1 MMKKMMILPCI
12 LLLLAACGTE
22 EEPQAAKKPSDSS
35 ASEQKASSGSGEENV
50 KRVSG
55 REILVSLE
63 QTAEPV
69 KRNERAAAVTE
80 SPDYKD
86 GLFGEPTAELAEDMA
101 VHQIEAEAVFKA
113 VKQVYGGDAEFDKI
127 GIIFYENQES
137 GAEQSGIWVGIK
149 EPDERVD
156 ELAAI
161 LQKRV
166 DAGEILA
173 EPIYIYQIDHT
184 QADLNDLMYQAAKKL
199 KPMAEA
205 HPNPDSVSY
214 SISGDTITGALEIGH
229 NFLTQKQIE
238 ELKNAFPDR
247 EVIIEQEGVMVP
259 MPGEPTVKYP
269 EPSIISEP
277 SNEGYY
283 IISLEDERF
292 LAVAAASNDF
302 GGNGGE
308 DESYSAIY
316 FEFNDA
322 RELLEIGQRVHI
334 EAAGGIM
341 ESYPGKGRAV
351 FVEVLPTYQP
361 ETADLTEAEVVRRAL
376 GEIDQQKFGVPAIR
390 SITYQAEGDSWS
402 VAFKSWDHETEK
414 TIEDKK

>member
-1 MMKKMMILPCI
+1 MMKKMIILPCI

-22 EEPQAAKKPSDSS
+22 EEPQAAKNPADP
-35 ASEQKASSGSGEENV
+35 AANEQQASSGSGEEDV

-63 QTAEPV
+63 QTAEPL
-69 KRNERAAAVTE
+69 KRNERAAAVKE
-80 SPDYKD
+80 SPDFKD
-86 GLFGEPTAELAEDMA
+86 GLFGEPTEELAEDMA
-101 VHQIEAEAVFKA
+101 VNQIEAEAVFKA
-113 VKQVYGGDAEFDKI
+113 VEQVYGGDAEFEKI

-166 DAGEILA
+166 EAGEILA

-199 KPMAEA
+199 KPMMEA
-205 HPNPDSVSY
+205 HPNSDSVSY
-214 SISGDTITGALEIGH
+214 SISADTITGALEIGH
-229 NFLTQKQIE
+229 NFLDQKQIE
-238 ELKNAFPDR
+238 ELKNAFPDL

-259 MPGEPTVKYP
+259 MPGEPTVKLP
-269 EPSIISEP
+269 EPATTTEP

-283 IISLEDERF
+283 IISLEDDRF

-302 GGNGGE
+302 SGNGGE
-308 DESYSAIY
+308 DEFYSAIY
-316 FEFNDA
+316 YDFNDA
-322 RELLEIGQRVHI
+322 RKLLEVGQRVQI
-334 EAAGGIM
+334 ESAGGIQ
-341 ESYPGKGRAV
+341 ESYPGQGRAV
-351 FVEVLPTYQP
+351 FIEVLPTYLP

-376 GEIDQQKFGVPAIR
+376 EDIDQQKFGIPAIR
-390 SITYQAEGDSWS
+390 SLTYNAEADNWV